1 MTAFGDPS
9 YRPPLARP
17 APLGHS
23 EWATA
28 GKSVPGSTISSLDL
42 VRRLVGFDTTSR
54 ESNLALID
62 FVRDYLDGWGVE
74 SELVFDDQRRKAN
87 LYATIG
93 PADRGG
99 IMLSGH
105 TDVVP
110 VDGQAWD
117 TDPFAVSEKGGSL
130 YGRGTADMKSF
141 IAAALSLVPDF
152 VRRGLR
158 MPVHLAFSYDEEVGC
173 IGVRGLIARLK
184 ERPIKPAACIVGEPT
199 MMQPVIAHKGKKSL
213 RCRVHGVESHSAL
226 LHEGVN
232 AIEAAA
238 EIVAFLKTM
247 ARRKRELG
255 PFDQGFV
262 PPYTT
267 IQTGTISG
275 GTALNIV
282 PRDCSFD
289 FEFRNIPADDR
300 EVLFQEVRRYAE
312 SVVLPEMRRV
322 SALTGIAF
330 EETNDTDGLDM
341 PKDHELVRLAQSLSG
356 ANSVGKVSFAAEA
369 GLFQQ
374 ADIPTV
380 LCGPG
385 SIDVAHK
392 PNEYIA
398 LDQIQQCERF
408 MRRLMDHLAR

>member
-1 MTAFGDPS
+1 M
-9 YRPPLARP
+9 
-17 APLGHS
+17 
-23 EWATA
+23 
-28 GKSVPGSTISSLDL
+28 

-62 FVRDYLDGWGVE
+62 FVREYLDGWGIA
-74 SELVFDDQRRKAN
+74 SELVFDDTRRKAN

-93 PADRGG
+93 PAELGG
-99 IMLSGH
+99 VMLSGH

-117 TDPFAVSEKGGSL
+117 TDPFAVTEKAGSL
-130 YGRGTADMKSF
+130 YGRGTSDMKSF
-141 IAAALSLVPDF
+141 IAVALALVPDF
-152 VRRGLR
+152 VKRGLKT
-158 MPVHLAFSYDEEVGC
+158 PVHLGFSYDEEVGC

-184 ERPIKPAACIVGEPT
+184 ERPVKPAACIVGEPT

-213 RCRVHGVESHSAL
+213 RCRVHGLESHSAL

-232 AIEAAA
+232 AVEAAA
-238 EIVAFLKTM
+238 EIVAFIKTM
-247 ARRKRELG
+247 ARRKHDHG

-267 IQTGTISG
+267 IQTGVING

-289 FEFRNIPADDR
+289 FEFRNVPADDR
-300 EVLFQEVRRYAE
+300 DVLFDEVRRYAE
-312 SVVLPEMRRV
+312 TVVVPEMRAV
-322 SALTGIAF
+322 NATTGVAF
-330 EETNDTDGLDM
+330 EEMNDTDGLDM
-341 PKDHELVRLAQSLSG
+341 PADHELVRLAQSLSG
-356 ANSVGKVSFAAEA
+356 ANSVGKVSFATEA

-380 LCGPG
+380 ICGPG

-398 LDQIQQCERF
+398 IDQIRQCERF

>member
-1 MTAFGDPS
+1 VGVVPTPP
-9 YRPPLARP
+9 RPWRHLLA
-17 APLGHS
+17 LGIVS
-23 EWATA
+23 GQKREI
-28 GKSVPGSTISSLDL
+28 SVPGSTISSLDM

-62 FVRDYLDGWGVE
+62 FVRDYLDGWGIE
-74 SELVFDDQRRKAN
+74 SELVFDDTRRKAN

-93 PADRGG
+93 PAELSGV
-99 IMLSGH
+99 MLSGH

-117 TDPFAVSEKGGSL
+117 TEPFAVTEKSGSL
-130 YGRGTADMKSF
+130 YGRGTSDMKSF
-141 IAAALSLVPDF
+141 IAVALSLVPDF
-152 VRRGLR
+152 VKRGLKT
-158 MPVHLAFSYDEEVGC
+158 PVHLAFSYDEEVGC
-173 IGVRGLIARLK
+173 IGVRGLIAEFK
-184 ERPIKPAACIVGEPT
+184 QRPVKPAACIVGEPT

-213 RCRVHGVESHSAL
+213 RCRVHGLESHSAL

-232 AIEAAA
+232 AVEAAA

-247 ARRKRELG
+247 ARQKRDHG

-267 IQTGTISG
+267 IQTGVISG

-300 EVLFQEVRRYAE
+300 DVLFEEVRRFADT
-312 SVVLPEMRRV
+312 VVLPEMRAVRA
-322 SALTGIAF
+322 STGIAF
-330 EETNDTDGLDM
+330 EEMNDTDGLDL
-341 PKDHELVRLAQSLSG
+341 PADHELVRLAQSLSG
-356 ANSVGKVSFAAEA
+356 ANSVGKVSFATEA

-380 LCGPG
+380 ICGPG

-398 LDQIQQCERF
+398 LDQIRQCERF